1 MGLSKVKLCYRGKK
15 YVKKYKVPIQTAV
28 ARKPFELQ
36 CWDWS
41 QCSQNWI
48 LQPIWAFSKLSKVKF
63 GPEIRSNYTKGAL
76 KCTKMDKNA
85 MASHSNSRSSKTV
98 WARALG
104 LIPMFPKLNFTTY
117 MGLFENLKNQIW
129 AWNKVKFHQR
139 SLKIHKR
146 CMKSIRLPIWPA

>member
-41 QCSQNWI
+41 QCIWNWI
-48 LQPIWAFSKLSKVKF
+48 LQPTWAFSKLLKVKF
-63 GPEIRSNYTKGAL
+63 GPEIRSNYTKRAL

-104 LIPMFPKLNFTTY
+104 LIPTY
-117 MGLFENLKNQIW
+117 MDLFENLKNQIW

-146 CMKSIRLPIWPA
+146 FIKNFSFYIWTA